1 MLLTSR
7 ADGLRFL
14 TQACNHGVAMDSRN
28 LRNYIINPVCSLLS
42 AGGLSAE
49 NILLGTAATES
60 GMGRYLKQVKGPALS
75 PWQVETRSA
84 DDIEHRYLPQFK
96 PDLVPIL
103 QGLKLKN
110 QNFLSTRNLLSLNIL
125 PPENLELYGNLYY
138 SCAIARLL
146 YLSKPEPLP
155 DADDIWGMARYWKRH
170 YNTRLGKGR
179 PSQFV
184 RAYKRYV
191 VKGVR

>member
-1 MLLTSR
+1 
-7 ADGLRFL
+7 
-14 TQACNHGVAMDSRN
+14 MDANN
-28 LRNYIINPVCSLLS
+28 LRNYIISPVCSLLGS
-42 AGGLSAE
+42 RSVAAE
-49 NILLGTAATES
+49 NLLLGTGATES
-60 GMGRYLKQVKGPALS
+60 GMGRLFKQVRGPALS
-75 PWQVETRSA
+75 LWQIETRTSY
-84 DDIEHRYLPQFK
+84 DIEYRYVPQFH
-96 PDLVPIL
+96 PHLVEIL

-110 QNFLSTRNLLSLNIL
+110 QAFFELTHEADL
-125 PPENLELYGNLYY
+125 PHKNVELYGNLYY

-155 DADDIWGMARYWKRH
+155 AYDDIWGMARYWKKH

-191 VKGVR
+191 LKGAS